1 MWVGRLIIDV
11 PLNQDFVLA
20 DLKDHVAQ
28 FDLVD
33 RLRYDASLPVHHVER
48 GAPKQTTVGKR

>member
-1 MWVGRLIIDV
+1 MIFDI

-20 DLKDHVAQ
+20 DLKDHMAQ

-33 RLRYDASLPVHHVER
+33 RLRHDASLAVNHVER
-48 GAPKQTTVGKR
+48 GAPKQTTVGMR

>member
-1 MWVGRLIIDV
+1 MRFDI
-11 PLNQDFVLA
+11 PFHHYFVLA

-48 GAPKQTTVGKR
+48 GAPKQTTVGTR